1 MEHESYLHGCTL
13 IPVDDGITQVITPF
27 TKGDKRRSIR
37 FFLEWD
43 DNKIFLHDDGINAC
57 KLSENGWPIADRRD
71 FIRKTIPSTVT
82 LSGDFVLSVDL
93 SDLDSNPVRRDEL
106 LADLVRAVI
115 LVSA

>member
-27 TKGDKRRSIR
+27 TVGDERRSIC
-37 FFLEWD
+37 FFLERD
-43 DNKIFLHDDGINAC
+43 GNKVLLHDDGVNEWNES
-57 KLSENGWPIADRRD
+57 KRD
-71 FIRKTIPSTVT
+71 WLLTSRLAFHRKTIPSTVT